1 MGEPRTGQNWFL
13 SGETLWYNINMKVGI
28 VFLLL
33 LATTVR
39 AQFTVEEMLKP
50 YVYTNEMGET
60 FAYRMSVPQFPV
72 TGKEYPLILFLHGSG
87 ECGVDNLKQIQV
99 GLPALMA
106 TLLKRPEPVIV
117 VAPQCQQENGW
128 VKQVSRDES
137 YAMPKEPAAS
147 LEVALEVC
155 RHVVATQPADTNRLY
170 ITGLSLG
177 GFGTWDAIQRE
188 PDYFA
193 AAIPICGG
201 GDIRR
206 VQGIRKLPIWVF
218 HGTADANVAVA
229 CSRRMV
235 EALKLAGNRK
245 VRYTEYENATHN
257 VWDSTY
263 SNPEVVDW
271 LLQQRRMDKPRWR
284 FW

>member
-1 MGEPRTGQNWFL
+1 MKL
-13 SGETLWYNINMKVGI
+13 VTL
-28 VFLLL
+28 FLL
-33 LATTVR
+33 LATVAR

-50 YVYTNEMGET
+50 YVYTNETGEA
-60 FAYRMSVPQFPV
+60 FAYRMSVPQYPEP
-72 TGKEYPLILFLHGSG
+72 GKVYPLVLFLHGSG
-87 ECGVDNLKQIQV
+87 ECGTDNLQQV
-99 GLPALMA
+99 KAGLPALMA

-117 VAPQCQQENGW
+117 VATQCQNGNWW
-128 VKQVSRDES
+128 VKQLAREEN
-137 YAMPKEPAAS
+137 YAMSKEPAAS
-147 LEVALEVC
+147 LAVALEVC
-155 RHVVATQPADTNRLY
+155 RHVVATRQADTNRLY

-188 PDYFA
+188 PALFA

-206 VQGIRKLPIWVF
+206 VQGLRQLPIWVF
-218 HGTADANVAVA
+218 HGTDDKNVPVA

-245 VRYTEYENATHN
+245 VRYTEYEKAAHN

-263 SNPEVVDW
+263 ANPEVIDW
-271 LLQQRRMDKPRWR
+271 LLQQRRADKPWWR
-284 FW
+284 VW

>member
-1 MGEPRTGQNWFL
+1 MKFVIFFL
-13 SGETLWYNINMKVGI
+13 
-28 VFLLL
+28 FF
-33 LATTVR
+33 TTVAL

-50 YVYTNEMGET
+50 YVYTNETGET
-60 FAYRMSVPQFPV
+60 FAYRMSAPQFPEP
-72 TGKEYPLILFLHGSG
+72 GKVYPLILFLHGSG
-87 ECGVDNLKQIQV
+87 ECGTDNLKQIKA

-117 VAPQCQQENGW
+117 VAPQCQNGNWW
-128 VKQVSRDES
+128 VKQLARDES
-137 YAMPKEPAAS
+137 YAMPKEPAPS
-147 LEVALEVC
+147 LEVALELC
-155 RHVVATQPADTNRLY
+155 RHVVATRQADTNRLY

-177 GFGTWDAIQRE
+177 GFCTWDAIQRA
-188 PDYFA
+188 PCYFA

-206 VQGIRKLPIWVF
+206 VQELKRLPIWIF
-218 HGTADANVAVA
+218 HGTEDKNVAVA
-229 CSRRMV
+229 CSRRMA

-245 VRYTEYENATHN
+245 VHYTEYEKGEHN

-263 SNPEVVDW
+263 SNPEVIDW
-271 LLQQRRMDKPRWR
+271 VLLQNRSVKPWWR